1 MKKRIEKVEV
11 GNIKVD
17 PIVVDMPKM
26 KAEFVRFESTP
37 DGKRFFVVYEIKP
50 EGEK

>member
-11 GNIKVD
+11 NNIKVD

-26 KAEFVRFESTP
+26 KAEFVRFESSS
-37 DGKRFFVVYEIKP
+37 DGQRFFVVYEIKT
-50 EGEK
+50 EGVK